1 MATKTRSPKQ
11 KKAAAPK
18 PSPKSAEQP
27 QPEAEQQPASAPST
41 NGKPPAKR
49 RATAQ
54 SLAAGQRDISV
65 SEFFAKNR
73 HLLGFD
79 SPRKALLTSVKEA
92 DRKSTRLNSS
102 HSSVSRMPSSA

>member
-1 MATKTRSPKQ
+1 MATATKRPKSAKRQPKPDPAPVSPTADEP
-11 KKAAAPK
+11 AAAPAAPTAK
-18 PSPKSAEQP
+18 P
-27 QPEAEQQPASAPST
+27 T
-41 NGKPPAKR
+41 AKR

-54 SLAAGQRDISV
+54 ALAAGQRDISV

-92 DRKSTRLNSS
+92 VDNSLD
-102 HSSVSRMPSSA
+102 AC

>member
-49 RATAQ
+49 QIGRAH
-54 SLAAGQRDISV
+54 V
-65 SEFFAKNR
+65 
-73 HLLGFD
+73 
-79 SPRKALLTSVKEA
+79 
-92 DRKSTRLNSS
+92 
-102 HSSVSRMPSSA
+102 